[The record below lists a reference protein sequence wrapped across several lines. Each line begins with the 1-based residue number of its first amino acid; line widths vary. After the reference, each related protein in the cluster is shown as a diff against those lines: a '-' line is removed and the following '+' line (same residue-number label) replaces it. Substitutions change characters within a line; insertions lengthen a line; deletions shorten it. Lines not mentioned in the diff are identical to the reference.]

1 MSSLMTMGHG
11 AGIIAADTVLP
22 FSRRR
27 AVRVQIFVPMKPS
40 ALGALRGEAGL

>member
-11 AGIIAADTVLP
+11 GGIIAADTVLP

-27 AVRVQIFVPMKPS
+27 GGQGADFVPMKPS